1 MINHW
6 NHILWSLF
14 QLAANYEKQL
24 AEEKNEA
31 LRRAQKG
38 GRILTEK
45 EAAQL
50 KSASSSTLQE
60 TNQVIDQLQSLLKSW
75 GIFKIPFFLLYFVAS
90 TFKRKA
96 ADEPEVPNAK
106 RTVEVQ
112 PRMSLQDVSF
122 VLDSSK
128 LYVRSSLHLRSRALE
143 GLKDSN

>member
-1 MINHW
+1 
-6 NHILWSLF
+6 LF

-60 TNQVIDQLQSLLKSW
+60 TNQVIDQLQSLLKS
-75 GIFKIPFFLLYFVAS
+75 
-90 TFKRKA
+90 
-96 ADEPEVPNAK
+96 
-106 RTVEVQ
+106 
-112 PRMSLQDVSF
+112 
-122 VLDSSK
+122 
-128 LYVRSSLHLRSRALE
+128 
-143 GLKDSN
+143 

>member
-1 MINHW
+1 M
-6 NHILWSLF
+6 S

-50 KSASSSTLQE
+50 KSATSSTLQE
-60 TNQVIDQLQSLLKSW
+60 TNQVIDQLQSLLKVEEFSN
-75 GIFKIPFFLLYFVAS
+75 FFFIYLVAS

-122 VLDSSK
+122 VLDSNK